1 MRVILVIVLCLSS
14 GFWTNGLKQNESTER
29 TSTDSDLEL
38 NSTTSKSVTDK
49 GTIQN
54 ETRDTESTEA
64 TSTSTPDSTIS
75 NEITSDFTVEYIT
88 KDSTTI
94 HSTKS
99 KTEHLEASTD
109 DYTTVTTEPSMTTT
123 TIPCLVPK
131 PPVLYF
137 DNYEILWYIEETP
150 NCIPDS
156 VYLKCGDEYSW
167 TFKSNVSSLNV
178 LDAKITQGR
187 LYFCDASLVTTTGKI
202 SDASNLLQL
211 PPGTR
216 DINPILSSDLTLQ
229 WDPPFEN
236 VSLTYFLNITGAA
249 NHTIPPDCD
258 KTDNRLLNTSMT
270 NISLKADFSY
280 NIIITTSFWEL
291 PVTNLTQLRTAST
304 APGPPRD
311 VDVNKNTSGYYLTWS
326 MPCDPN
332 GELFGYNIAL
342 VDNPPKI
349 TESISDINIFNF
361 FTIQPEPSTQY
372 FVSVSAIGTN
382 DLYGE
387 ADTVEFVTDALPN
400 TPNLIITF
408 QNATFFIIRWNIPP
422 DGAEAANITKYELN
436 IDILGPTY
444 TENPD
449 CPKPSPISGQ
459 TLDKVETEYSF
470 DKAWPSYQYN
480 FSLTAYSVSGQG
492 PTGFII
498 VTTNYTVPEAPKN
511 LTIVTKSLENNIIPV
526 NIHWMDPC
534 KINGNADGY
543 WIEIQERYT
552 EEQDQRMFYNNSVND
567 RTVDHSFNPSHEYF
581 IRVAIQLDD
590 TTIGSWAM
598 DNITTDVGYPGLPI
612 LNPSM
617 IKIGARNLSIPW
629 QKPLEKTGPIELY
642 ELTVKYIE
650 PMYEIPKFC
659 SKPTPNN
666 FFGNISPYKMNQDV
680 TKLLPYSNYDIKLR
694 AKTISGFYGNF
705 TTVNVTTLESDPDI
719 ATNITTNC
727 TSELTETYKAS
738 LNVYF
743 NTPCNL
749 YGTFQN
755 FTIKCNGKRQRY
767 GDVNLIGGVNNATYD
782 SVNWFSTM
790 DLVPQYNYSCNITTF
805 NKLYQSISNEFTF
818 KSPAGEPNFN
828 VSFDVLPVLN
838 VAPGNVQIHLKKI
851 YFESW
856 QADAQYIAL
865 LLNQDKV
872 VNYTSYKRT
881 QSDWPAL
888 GEQSRQ
894 ITPDFWYPFHDS
906 DEIYFT
912 VGNGSVLNPALNPD
926 QNYHLSVRVITDTF
940 YTDSPTLDFT
950 TAALSKA
957 GLIVGVIISILLI
970 ALLGIAGF
978 FIWKKN
984 LHRKFIEKYVRRS
997 VVVKPPPLS
1006 ATAVPVKKFVH
1017 YFQSNKNKPEVFKQ
1031 EFAEITEKGKEI
1043 QSLHTCNFAG
1053 LSENRRKNRYVN
1065 ILPFDAS
1072 RVKLLIDEDDEIGS
1086 DYINASY
1093 VKGYSGD
1100 IEYIATQGPLATTCR
1115 DFWKLVL
1122 QENVTIIVMVANFV
1136 EKNKIKCHKY
1146 FPENHENL
1154 IVGDNME
1161 IRCATE
1167 LHFGTYVVRNL
1178 QIRKDLTQVTVTHMQ
1193 FLEWPDFRVPAG
1205 TEHML
1210 QFCHKLRERIRMEG
1224 GIMIVHCSA
1233 GVGRTG
1239 TLIAADILLQTA
1251 AARKPLDVYK
1261 TVLDLRKQRCM
1272 MVQTEEQYIY
1282 VHRLLAD
1289 HIDRPAT
1296 PDAAEADPVYENM
1309 DMIKRRTNTD
1319 CRSTDEEESGF

>member
-14 GFWTNGLKQNESTER
+14 GFWTNGLKQTESTER
-29 TSTDSDLEL
+29 TSTDSDLDL
-38 NSTTSKSVTDK
+38 NSTTLNSGIDK
-49 GTIQN
+49 GTTFRTANAIEN
-54 ETRDTESTEA
+54 ETRDTESTEQTILGA
-64 TSTSTPDSTIS
+64 TSTSTPDSTIN

-94 HSTKS
+94 HSTK
-99 KTEHLEASTD
+99 
-109 DYTTVTTEPSMTTT
+109 
-123 TIPCLVPK
+123 
-131 PPVLYF
+131 
-137 DNYEILWYIEETP
+137 N
-150 NCIPDS
+150 S
-156 VYLKCGDEYSW
+156 VYLKCADDYSW
-167 TFKSNVSSLNV
+167 TFKSDVTSLNV
-178 LDAKITQGR
+178 LDANIPQGQT
-187 LYFCDASLVTTTGKI
+187 YFCNASLVTTTGINSTK
-202 SDASNLLQL
+202 SNSLQL
-211 PPGTR
+211 PPGTQV
-216 DINPILSSDLTLQ
+216 INPELSSDLTLT

-236 VSLTYFLNITGAA
+236 ASLTYSINITGVP
-249 NHTIPPDCD
+249 NHDIPPDCD
-258 KTDNRLLNTSMT
+258 QTDNRSLNTSMT

-280 NIIITTSFWEL
+280 SITITTSFWEIL
-291 PVTNLTQLRTAST
+291 VTNLTQRSTASS
-304 APGPPRD
+304 APGPPRY

-332 GELFGYNIAL
+332 GKLSGYNIEL
-342 VDNPPKI
+342 SDNPPKT
-349 TESISDINIFNF
+349 TEAISDIDIFNF
-361 FTIQPEPSTQY
+361 FNVQPEPSTQY
-372 FVSVSAIGTN
+372 FVSVSAIGSN
-382 DLYGE
+382 DYTEKQILLHLLL
-387 ADTVEFVTDALPN
+387 TQVIPN
-400 TPNLIITF
+400 TPNLTITF
-408 QNATFFIIRWNIPP
+408 QNATSFIIRWYIPP
-422 DGAEAANITKYELN
+422 DGAEAANITEYELS
-436 IDILGPTY
+436 IDILGSTY
-444 TENPD
+444 NEDPD
-449 CPKPSPISGQ
+449 CPKPSPISRQ

-480 FSLTAYSVSGQG
+480 FSLTPSSVSGQG

-498 VTTNYTVPEAPKN
+498 VTTNYTVPEAPTD
-511 LTIVTKSLENNIIPV
+511 LTIITKSLENNIIPV
-526 NIHWMDPC
+526 NIHWNDPC
-534 KINGNADGY
+534 KINGNMDGY

-552 EEQDQRMFYNNSVND
+552 EEQDQRVFYNNSVNNQ
-567 RTVDHSFNPSHEYF
+567 TVDHSFNPSHEYL

-590 TTIGSWAM
+590 TTIGSWAK

-617 IKIGARNLSIPW
+617 IKKGARNLSIPW
-629 QKPLEKTGPIELY
+629 QRPLEKTGPIELY
-642 ELTVKYIE
+642 ELSVKYRE
-650 PMYEIPKFC
+650 PMYEIPKVC
-659 SKPTPNN
+659 SKPTPSN
-666 FFGNISPYKMNQDV
+666 FFGNISHSRMNQDV
-680 TKLLPYSNYDIKLR
+680 TNLLPYSNYDIKLR
-694 AKTISGFYGNF
+694 AKTVSGYYGNF

-719 ATNITTNC
+719 ATNITSNC

-749 YGTFQN
+749 YGNFKN
-755 FTIKCNGKRQRY
+755 FTIKCKGKRQGY

-805 NKLYQSISNEFTF
+805 NTFYQSISKEFTF

-828 VSFDVLPVLN
+828 VSFNVLPVLN
-838 VAPGNVQIHLKKI
+838 VATDNAQIHLKKI

-865 LLNQDKV
+865 LLNQDKA

-888 GEQSRQ
+888 GDQSRQ
-894 ITPDFWYPFHDS
+894 ITPDFWYPFHDT

-912 VGNGSVLNPALNPD
+912 IGNGSVLNPALNPD

-950 TAALSKA
+950 TAALSKV

-970 ALLGIAGF
+970 AILGIAGF
-978 FIWKKN
+978 YIWKKN
-984 LHRKFIEKYVRRS
+984 LHRKFIEKYVRPS
-997 VVVKPPPLS
+997 VMVKPPPLS

-1017 YFQSNKNKPEVFKQ
+1017 YFQSNKNKPEIFKQ

-1065 ILPFDAS
+1065 ILPFDES

-1136 EKNKIKCHKY
+1136 EKN
-1146 FPENHENL
+1146 
-1154 IVGDNME
+1154 
-1161 IRCATE
+1161 
-1167 LHFGTYVVRNL
+1167 
-1178 QIRKDLTQVTVTHMQ
+1178 KDLTQVTVTHMQ